1 MQSFCSWCT
10 CKAISLIT
18 MAQKTS
24 SIRLF
29 ALLCPLWLQKRTSSA
44 PTCLHRHMG
53 CATALYFALGSHT
66 SHGLYRPIPTIQ
78 WLMMQHKQAIVINAA
93 GLCIRWSALASKDL
107 CFLRCHSHAVVVLC
121 TLSCA
126 PLSISESQSR
136 NQTQAQPILTH
147 SKGVCASPK

>member
-1 MQSFCSWCT
+1 MTPEPSQ
-10 CKAISLIT
+10 L
-18 MAQKTS
+18 
-24 SIRLF
+24 
-29 ALLCPLWLQKRTSSA
+29 
-44 PTCLHRHMG
+44 
-53 CATALYFALGSHT
+53 T
-66 SHGLYRPIPTIQ
+66 SHVPAAALCNCILFCAGPLELANRIWKLSKPQATNHAE
-78 WLMMQHKQAIVINAA
+78 LLQHHKLADRLRETGQLGALVQIER
-93 GLCIRWSALASKDL
+93 LRWSALASKDL